1 MDKIKIIGGNSLH
14 GKIYISGAKNAAL
27 PLICASLLTSDSVT
41 IKNVP
46 QLSDITFLNGLLKYL
61 GMSISEKQEV
71 FEQHQSTTY
80 TYQANQ
86 ITELTAPYDFVR
98 KMRASY
104 YVLGPLLAR
113 FKHAELSLPGGC
125 AIGARPIDIHL
136 SSLSHISDLFY
147 PQKYGVKIRI
157 VHSHSSSISA
167 NPLHYLLHYISKPFV
182 RSLATNYLGCSDKAL
197 DWMYKYTGVRG
208 EALMIK
214 NGIDA
219 ERFRYNM
226 QQREA
231 LRERMGL
238 TNMSIIGHVG
248 RFMKVKNH
256 AFLLSVFAYF
266 HEFHPDSKLM
276 LVGDGDLL
284 DSIKALAV
292 QLGISG
298 DVLFLGKRTDIPD
311 LLQVMDIVVMPSLFE
326 GLPVSLVEAQAS
338 GLPVLATNIISSDTM
353 ISSGFHSMSLSQG
366 PEAWAAKIDNILA
379 SYQRIDTYGDIKNK
393 GFDISD
399 TVAILENIY
408 MGIK

>member
-1 MDKIKIIGGNSLH
+1 MIKVLQMAGLNIGGLETFIMNVYRKLDRSKIQFDFLTSTINGDYAPEIEKMG
-14 GKIYISGAKNAAL
+14 GKIFYLPSRHDGIIAYYRAL
-27 PLICASLLTSDSVT
+27 DNFFKVHS
-41 IKNVP
+41 
-46 QLSDITFLNGLLKYL
+46 
-61 GMSISEKQEV
+61 SE
-71 FEQHQSTTY
+71 Y
-80 TYQANQ
+80 
-86 ITELTAPYDFVR
+86 
-98 KMRASY
+98 RA
-104 YVLGPLLAR
+104 V
-113 FKHAELSLPGGC
+113 H
-125 AIGARPIDIHL
+125 IHL

-197 DWMYKYTGVRG
+197 DWMYKYTGLRG
-208 EALMIK
+208 EVLMIK